1 MIRTLTFFT
10 NNGFQ
15 EVTLP
20 AINNED
26 YLLVMESKKR
36 PELRGIKLRFE
47 VIRDIWYLLE
57 VAGAEMENSASKTL
71 FSGDIINIVK
81 DGEEIAIKVVI
92 LYWIIKIWCP
102 PVTLF
107 YSFMTA
113 VGILKMPVPTEHL

>member
-36 PELRGIKLRFE
+36 PELRGIKLRIE

-57 VAGAEMENSASKTL
+57 LAGAEMEYPAS
-71 FSGDIINIVK
+71 
-81 DGEEIAIKVVI
+81 
-92 LYWIIKIWCP
+92 
-102 PVTLF
+102 
-107 YSFMTA
+107 
-113 VGILKMPVPTEHL
+113 